1 MKKGFTLIEL
11 LVVVLIIGILSA
23 VALPKYQKA
32 VERAKGVEAMTVGKS
47 IADAENIYYLENG
60 EYDPLIDGHIFSRL
74 SIDIP
79 ELKNWDIGTGGIS
92 CNCGVSSGACSGS
105 VCRFRL
111 DGDVREYEYDAG
123 TSGIQIRTEA
133 QVSLVYNL
141 KEGKTLCRCCN
152 GPKCQSY
159 FGVGSGEQF

>member
-32 VERAKGVEAMTVGKS
+32 VERAKGVEAMTLGKS
-47 IADAENIYYLENG
+47 IADVENIYYLENG
-60 EYDPLIDGHIFSRL
+60 EYDISIGRHDFSRL
-74 SIDIP
+74 GIDIP

-92 CNCGVSSGACSGS
+92 CNCGVSNWACEGS
-105 VCRFRL
+105 ACRFRL
-111 DGDVREYEYDAG
+111 DGDYREYEYDAG

-133 QVSLVYNL
+133 QVSLVYTL
-141 KEGKTLCRCCN
+141 IEGKTICRCCH
-152 GPKCQSY
+152 GAKCQNY
-159 FGVGSGEQF
+159 FGVESGEQF